1 MSDVGNEGNPLRV
14 AVVGAGPAGFY
25 TAEHLQ
31 RHADVV
37 CEIDMFDRLPTPYG
51 LVRGGVAPDHEKIK
65 SVTKVYERIAARP
78 GFRFFGGV
86 VLGHDITD
94 DDLARHYHAIVLSV
108 GAPID
113 RRMGIPGEDLAGSLS
128 ATDFVAWYNAHPDYR
143 DLDVDLSTPHAV
155 VVGNGNVAVDVA
167 RILVTSVDALARTD
181 IADHALERLR
191 TSRVRV
197 VTMLGRRGPAQ
208 AAFTPKEIREL
219 GDLEGVTLRVDPA
232 DLELDERSVAAL
244 DEDGGRVMN
253 ALASVAGRDPGPSD
267 RVIELRFLTSP
278 TELRG
283 HGGKVTEV
291 GVVAN
296 ELVDQ
301 DGTLRARATDRVGTL
316 EAGLVLR
323 AVGYRGA
330 PIDGYPFDE
339 RAGVIPNDA
348 GRILTAPGGA
358 PLPGRYVA
366 GWIKRG
372 PQGVI
377 GTNKADA
384 GETVAALL
392 DDLAAGRLPVP
403 AEPTPAAAEATI
415 REHATRVVTWD
426 DWQVIDRCER
436 SAGEATGRPRRK
448 FPSVAEMLGTL
459 ER

>member
-1 MSDVGNEGNPLRV
+1 MSDVGTESNPLRV
-14 AVVGAGPAGFY
+14 AVVGSGPAGFY

-31 RHADVV
+31 RRDDIT

-51 LVRGGVAPDHEKIK
+51 LVRGGVAPDHQKIK
-65 SVTKVYERIAARP
+65 SVTKAYERIAARP

-86 VLGHDITD
+86 TVGRDITD
-94 DDLARHYHAIVLSV
+94 ADLARHYHAVVLSV

-113 RRMGIPGEDLAGSLS
+113 RRMGIPGEDLGGSVS

-143 DLDVDLSTPHAV
+143 DLDVDLSATHAV

-167 RILVTSVDALARTD
+167 RILVTSPDALSRTD

-191 TSRVRV
+191 LSRVTT

-219 GDLEGVTLRVDPA
+219 GELAGVTLRVDPA
-232 DLELDERSVAAL
+232 DLELDALSAETL
-244 DEDGGRVMN
+244 DEDGERIMN
-253 ALASVAGRDPGPSD
+253 ALAAVAGRTPVPGE

-283 HGGKVTEV
+283 TCGRVSEV
-291 GVVAN
+291 GIVAN
-296 ELVDQ
+296 ELVND
-301 DGTLRARATDRVGTL
+301 DGVVRARPTSDVGTL
-316 EAGLVLR
+316 AAGLVLR

-330 PIDGYPFDE
+330 PVPGYPFDE
-339 RAGVIPNDA
+339 RAGVIPNEH
-348 GRILTAPGGA
+348 GRMLSDPDGR

-384 GETVAALL
+384 GETVSALL
-392 DDLAAGRLPVP
+392 EDLATGRLPSP
-403 AEPTPAAAEATI
+403 EAATSAAADATI
-415 REHATRVVTWD
+415 RANAGRVITWA
-426 DWQVIDRCER
+426 DWEIIDRHER
-436 SAGEATGRPRRK
+436 SAGEEAGRPRRK
-448 FPSVAEMLGTL
+448 LPSVAEMLETL
-459 ER
+459 TS